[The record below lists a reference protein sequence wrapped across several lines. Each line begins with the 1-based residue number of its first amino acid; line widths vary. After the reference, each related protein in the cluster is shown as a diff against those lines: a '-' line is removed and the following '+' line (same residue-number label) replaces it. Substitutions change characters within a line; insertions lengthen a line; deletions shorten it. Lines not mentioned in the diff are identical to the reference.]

1 VIRVFVADDHDIV
14 RTGLKRLLDD
24 LPDMMW
30 CGEAA
35 CLEDVFDALSRS
47 PVDVVVMDVNM
58 PGGGGPHAVDRL
70 LGLTPAPRIVVFT
83 MYAEDAHAV
92 AFLRAGA
99 GAFISKR
106 RSSAELIEAIRK
118 VHAGGRHITP
128 ELADYLFQ
136 QQIDVEKPPAELLS
150 ERELEVVRSL
160 ARGLRA
166 TEVAADFSVSTST
179 VNTYVQRIKAK
190 LGVRTAVEIVEF
202 ARANGLLG

>member
-1 VIRVFVADDHDIV
+1 MIRVFVADDHDIV
-14 RTGLKRLLDD
+14 RTGLRRVLED

-30 CGEAA
+30 CGEAS
-35 CLEDVFDALSRS
+35 CLEDVFDALARG
-47 PVDVVVMDVNM
+47 PVDVVVLDVNM
-58 PGGGGPHAVDRL
+58 PGGGGAHAVDRL
-70 LGLTPAPRIVVFT
+70 LGLTPPPRIVVFT

-99 GAFISKR
+99 GAYISKR
-106 RSSAELIEAIRK
+106 RSSSELIAAIRK
-118 VHAGGRHITP
+118 VHAGGRYVTA

-136 QQIDVEKPPAELLS
+136 HQIDVEKAPSDLLS

-166 TEVAADFSVSTST
+166 TEVAADFAVSTST

-190 LGVRTAVEIVEF
+190 LGVHTAVEIVEF
-202 ARANGLLG
+202 ARINGLLG